1 MTKDELQEFFEENG
15 FIVHLDAVSA
25 ELEMWTDGG
34 VDMIIYLEAFTKEK
48 FIEYVDSF
56 DIDEEIDLHRQG
68 DSYKK
73 AFTITQSVK
82 DFTDYHFYLKEV
94 VRKLS

>member
-1 MTKDELQEFFEENG
+1 MTKDELQEFFEESG
-15 FIVHLDAVSA
+15 FMVHINSDSA

-34 VDMIIYLEAFTKEK
+34 VNMIIYLKPFTKEK
-48 FIEYVDSF
+48 FIEYVDNF

-73 AFTITQSVK
+73 TFTITQSVK
-82 DFTDYHFYLKEV
+82 DFTDYHSFLLKIAQ
-94 VRKLS
+94 KIK